1 MRAPTI
7 AFAALL
13 TLALAA
19 AAVADTGFVACSTSD
34 SAVPFDLAT
43 YAPVGSAL
51 DLLPEGNYPYDCTM
65 RPDGSEV
72 WICGASGDGVVVIE
86 VDTQLITHRIDVWE
100 YPNSVVFTDDGLHA
114 MVSSRDEDLVAIIDT
129 GTYDVVDSLL
139 VSSGSSST
147 YDSPGQLALD
157 PVSQK
162 IYAADWYGDT
172 LYELASDGL
181 SVKDMVDI
189 GSSLW
194 QLVVD
199 PDGEYIYVTDR
210 GSDVVRVVE
219 QATLTEFTT
228 VPVGDDPWGID
239 VTDDGSKLVVACED
253 DSNVYVIDTSD
264 WSTTTIALEQYAD
277 PRDVD
282 ILDSDGYAFVTGG
295 VLLSSVTK
303 VYVIQ
308 LSDNTLKD
316 SFTLVGGTNANAI
329 AVQPQMTSDGTGVV
343 DAGVNGLGLSCF
355 PNPFNPKTVLSYHLP
370 TASDVELAVY
380 DVSGRRVAVL
390 EDGTRDPGD
399 HEVVWLGRDG
409 TGREVAT
416 GVYFIRL
423 TTEMGEESAKAVLLK

>member
-1 MRAPTI
+1 MRAPTL

-13 TLALAA
+13 TLALVATA
-19 AAVADTGFVACSTSD
+19 LADTGYVACTTSD
-34 SAVPFDLAT
+34 SAVPFDLTT
-43 YAPVGSAL
+43 YAQGTAL
-51 DLLPEGNYPYDCTM
+51 SLLPEGDYGYDCTM

-72 WICGASGDGVVVIE
+72 WICGASGDGVVVID
-86 VDTQLITHRIDVWE
+86 VDTNIITHRINVWE
-100 YPNSVVFTDDGLHA
+100 YPNSVVFTDDGLLA
-114 MVSSRDEDLVAIIDT
+114 LVSSRDEDYVAIIDT
-129 GTYDVVDSLL
+129 GTYAVVDSLL
-139 VSSGSSST
+139 VNSGSSGT

-189 GSSLW
+189 GTSLW

-199 PDGEYIYVTDR
+199 PGGEYIYVTDR

-219 QATLTEFTT
+219 QATLTEITT

-264 WSTTTIALEQYAD
+264 WSTTIIPLEAYAD

-282 ILDSDGYAFVTGG
+282 ILDSEGYAFVAGG

-316 SFTLVGGTNANAI
+316 SFTVVGGTNANAI

-343 DAGVNGLGLSCF
+343 DSSMSGLSLSCF
-355 PNPFNPKTVLSYHLP
+355 PNPFNPKTVLSYHLSNP
-370 TASDVELAVY
+370 SEVELAVY
-380 DVSGRRVAVL
+380 DVSGRRVVVL
-390 EDGTRDPGD
+390 DAGAKEPGD
-399 HEVVWLGRDG
+399 HEIVWLGMDG
-409 TGREVAT
+409 TGHDVAT
-416 GVYFIRL
+416 GVYFVRL
-423 TTEMGEESAKAVLLK
+423 TTEHGERSAKAVLLK

>member
-1 MRAPTI
+1 MRAKTL

-19 AAVADTGFVACSTSD
+19 AAIADTGYVACSTSD
-34 SAVPFDLAT
+34 SVVPFDLAT

-51 DLLPEGNYPYDCTM
+51 SLVPEADYPYDCTM

-72 WICGASGDGVVVIE
+72 WICGASGDGVVVID
-86 VDTQLITHRIDVWE
+86 VDTQLITQRIDVWE
-100 YPNSVVFTDDGLHA
+100 YPNSIAFTDDGLHA
-114 MVSSRDEDLVAIIDT
+114 LVSSRDEDCVAIIDT
-129 GTYDVVDSLL
+129 GTYAVVDSLL
-139 VSSGSSST
+139 VSSGPSGT

-189 GSSLW
+189 GTSLW

-199 PDGEYIYVTDR
+199 PDGEYVYVTDR
-210 GSDVVRVVE
+210 ATNVVHVVE
-219 QATLTEFTT
+219 QATLTVHTS

-239 VTDDGSKLVVACED
+239 VTEDGSKLVVACED

-264 WSTTTIALEQYAD
+264 WTTTTVALEQYAD

-282 ILDSDGYAFVTGG
+282 ILDSEGFAFVTGG

-303 VYVIQ
+303 VYVVQ

-316 SFTLVGGTNANAI
+316 SFTLVGGTNANVI

-343 DAGVNGLGLSCF
+343 DHGLTGLGLSCF
-355 PNPFNPKTVLSYHLP
+355 PNPFNPKTVLSYRLP
-370 TASDVELAVY
+370 TASHIELAVY
-380 DVSGRRVAVL
+380 DASGRRVAVL
-390 EDGTRDPGD
+390 DAGMQEPGD
-399 HEVVWLGRDG
+399 HQVTWLGRDHG
-409 TGREVAT
+409 GHEVAT
-416 GVYFIRL
+416 GVYFVRL
-423 TTEMGEESAKAVLLK
+423 ATEMGEESVKAVLLK